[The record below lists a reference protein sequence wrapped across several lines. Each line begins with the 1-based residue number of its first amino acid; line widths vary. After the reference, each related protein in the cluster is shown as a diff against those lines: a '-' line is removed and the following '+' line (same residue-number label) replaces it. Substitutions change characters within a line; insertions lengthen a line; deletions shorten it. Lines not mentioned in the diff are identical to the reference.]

1 MARVNFIPLGSIVQL
16 EGGTQKLM
24 VVARGLN
31 VKRGSKTYFFDY
43 GGVQYPQ
50 GLTGDQIAYF
60 NHDAIRTL
68 AYIGCNDSDNQI
80 MVETLNA
87 YIEKHEEL
95 ARCTPEEW
103 VASVNESAGG

>member
-1 MARVNFIPLGSIVQL
+1 MARVNFVPLGSIVQL

-31 VKRGSKTYFFDY
+31 VKRGEKTYFFDY

-50 GLTGDQIAYF
+50 GLSGDQLAYF
-60 NHDAIRTL
+60 NHEAIRSL
-68 AYIGCNDSDNQI
+68 AYIGCNDRDNQI
-80 MVETLNA
+80 MVETLNT

-95 ARCTPEEW
+95 QRCTPEEW
-103 VASVNESAGG
+103 AESAVQSAGE